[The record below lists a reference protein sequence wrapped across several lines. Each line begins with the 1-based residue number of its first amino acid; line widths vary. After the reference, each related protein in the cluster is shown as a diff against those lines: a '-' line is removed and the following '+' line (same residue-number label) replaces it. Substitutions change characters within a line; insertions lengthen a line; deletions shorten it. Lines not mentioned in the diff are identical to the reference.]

1 MRTTQNL
8 HRSLRYVLA
17 WGPTVVMPATVAAQH
32 AIPDAVVQSG
42 TLSFLGHATVGDFVG
57 TTTRVTGAII
67 GASDYRET
75 RGWVEA
81 PVATLITGND
91 RRDRD
96 LRATMEVDRYPMMH
110 FELTGAKL
118 VMSSF
123 GSPDSTA
130 LLLNGAL
137 TIHGVTRRVELP
149 ATIVRR
155 ADTTR
160 VTTHFPL
167 DLSDYQIHGLTK
179 MLGLLRMQQEIQAR
193 VDLQFV
199 DRPTT
204 ASNP

>member
-1 MRTTQNL
+1 MRTTHNL
-8 HRSLRYVLA
+8 QRSLRYVLA
-17 WGPTVVMPATVAAQH
+17 WGPTVVMPPAAAAQR

-42 TLSFLGHATVGDFVG
+42 TVSFLGHATVGDFVG

-67 GASDYRET
+67 AASDYRAT

-81 PVATLITGND
+81 PVATLVTGND

-96 LRATMEVDRYPMMH
+96 LRATMDVDRYPVLH
-110 FELTGAKL
+110 FELTGATL

-123 GSPDSTA
+123 GNPDSTA
-130 LLLNGAL
+130 LMLNGAL

-149 ATIVRR
+149 ATVVRR

-167 DLSDYQIHGLTK
+167 DLSHYDIHGLTK
-179 MLGLLRMQQEIQAR
+179 MFGLLRMQPEIEAR

-199 DRPTT
+199 DRSRTDP
-204 ASNP
+204 NP